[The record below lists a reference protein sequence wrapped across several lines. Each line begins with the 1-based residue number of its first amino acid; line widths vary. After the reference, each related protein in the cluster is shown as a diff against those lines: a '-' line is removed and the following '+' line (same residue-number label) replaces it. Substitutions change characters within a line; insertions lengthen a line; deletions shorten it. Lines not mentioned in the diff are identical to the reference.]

1 MLIDETT
8 TAESRQEVAN
18 NLVKLFLGQGLVKEF
33 LDVLFKL
40 ELEKTS
46 KQTNTKHLHV
56 NYLFIL
62 VELILVRSFLNPMC
76 TVMLLMLWFF
86 LLLFFFLAE
95 PNTLFRSN
103 SLASKSM
110 ESFLKVNM
118 LI

>member
-46 KQTNTKHLHV
+46 KQTNKQTYV
-56 NYLFIL
+56 CIACLFWYST
-62 VELILVRSFLNPMC
+62 R
-76 TVMLLMLWFF
+76 TVKEHSKSYVHCHAIDA
-86 LLLFFFLAE
+86 LFFF
-95 PNTLFRSN
+95 S
-103 SLASKSM
+103 
-110 ESFLKVNM
+110 
-118 LI
+118 

>member
-40 ELEKTS
+40 ELDKTS
-46 KQTNTKHLHV
+46 KQIRNIYTQIYIYIY

-62 VELILVRSFLNPMC
+62 NYFG
-76 TVMLLMLWFF
+76 
-86 LLLFFFLAE
+86 
-95 PNTLFRSN
+95 NTCI
-103 SLASKSM
+103 SKNLST
-110 ESFLKVNM
+110 SYVLCDAY
-118 LI
+118 

>member
-46 KQTNTKHLHV
+46 KQTNTKHTCALPV
-56 NYLFIL
+56 YFGIAPIL
-62 VELILVRSFLNPMC
+62 LKSILNPMYS
-76 TVMLLMLWFF
+76 VMLLMLCFSS
-86 LLLFFFLAE
+86 AE

>member
-46 KQTNTKHLHV
+46 KQTDMKHIRSTHTV
-56 NYLFIL
+56 N
-62 VELILVRSFLNPMC
+62 EH
-76 TVMLLMLWFF
+76 
-86 LLLFFFLAE
+86 
-95 PNTLFRSN
+95 
-103 SLASKSM
+103 SKSYVHCHAINAM
-110 ESFLKVNM
+110 IFFVFL
-118 LI
+118 

>member
-76 TVMLLMLWFF
+76 TVMLLML
-86 LLLFFFLAE
+86 
-95 PNTLFRSN
+95 
-103 SLASKSM
+103 
-110 ESFLKVNM
+110 
-118 LI
+118 

>member
-46 KQTNTKHLHV
+46 KQIVVSWLYISKNLSTSYVHCDAIDAMIFV
-56 NYLFIL
+56 VVVIL
-62 VELILVRSFLNPMC
+62 QLNP
-76 TVMLLMLWFF
+76 THYSAV
-86 LLLFFFLAE
+86 
-95 PNTLFRSN
+95 
-103 SLASKSM
+103 
-110 ESFLKVNM
+110 
-118 LI
+118 IH